1 MPASARWIRRVAA
14 FALLACAGGA
24 AIAVEGGYPSKH
36 IRLII
41 PYAPGGGVDAA
52 GRLLAQQLG
61 GFLEQQVI
69 VENRP
74 GGASVIGTTAV
85 VNAPADGYSL
95 LLISV
100 AIVTNQSLIKNISY
114 DPVRDLRTIAMVS
127 SSPLLLTVNAR
138 EVPATDIKS
147 LIAHARANPGKLNY
161 STVGIGTAP
170 HLAAELLRASSGIEI
185 TAIAYKGSGPAMAD
199 LISGQVQMSFSSIAA
214 AKPHVDKGALRGLAT
229 TGLKRSVSL
238 PNLPTVAESIPGFEV
253 DLWMALFAPAR
264 TPEPVIQ
271 RLNVAV
277 RTALRSDQLR
287 EGFLRV
293 GQEPTGSTPEEAQ
306 AFINAEMVKWTKV
319 IRDASIAAQ

>member
-1 MPASARWIRRVAA
+1 MPASAQWIRRVAA

-24 AIAVEGGYPSKH
+24 AIAAEGGYPSKP

-95 LLISV
+95 LLISL

-114 DPVRDLRTIAMVS
+114 DPVRDLRAIAMVS
-127 SSPLLLTVNAR
+127 SSPLLLTVNAK
-138 EVPATDIKS
+138 VPATDIKS

-161 STVGIGTAP
+161 STAGIGTAP

-199 LISGQVQMSFSSIAA
+199 LISGQVEMSFSSIAA
-214 AKPHVDKGALRGLAT
+214 AKPHMDKGALRGLAT

-238 PNLPTVAESIPGFEV
+238 PNLPTVAESIPGFDV
-253 DLWMALFAPAR
+253 DLWMALFAPAK

-306 AFINAEMVKWTKV
+306 AFINAEMVKWTKL

>member
-1 MPASARWIRRVAA
+1 MPASAQWIRRVAA
-14 FALLACAGGA
+14 FALLACAGAA
-24 AIAVEGGYPSKH
+24 AIAAEGGYPNKP

-95 LLISV
+95 LLISL

-127 SSPLLLTVNAR
+127 SSPLLLTVNAK
-138 EVPATDIKS
+138 VPATDIKS

-161 STVGIGTAP
+161 STAGIGTAP

-185 TAIAYKGSGPAMAD
+185 QAIAYKGSGPAMAD
-199 LISGQVQMSFSSIAA
+199 LISGQVEMSFSSIAA
-214 AKPHVDKGALRGLAT
+214 AKPHMDKGALRGLAT

-253 DLWMALFAPAR
+253 DLWMALFAPAK
-264 TPEPVIQ
+264 TLEPVIQ

-306 AFINAEMVKWTKV
+306 AFINTEMVKWTKV
-319 IRDASIAAQ
+319 IRDARIAAQ